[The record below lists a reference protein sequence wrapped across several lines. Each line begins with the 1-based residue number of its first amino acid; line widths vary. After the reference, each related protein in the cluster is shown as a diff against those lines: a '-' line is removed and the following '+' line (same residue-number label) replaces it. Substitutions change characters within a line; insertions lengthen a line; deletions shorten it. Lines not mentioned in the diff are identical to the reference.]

1 MSNGNRPI
9 VFGSSSGLFRPCS
22 SRAHANAGKARSPAT
37 RSLAGLTSISNARLT
52 SPRWTDLLVVEGRR
66 ILPIEV
72 KTGAAVNH
80 HAVAGLR
87 QCMKDLGLRRGWVI
101 STARERRRL
110 SPGIEI
116 IPWTEIASGRLDLF

>member
-1 MSNGNRPI
+1 M
-9 VFGSSSGLFRPCS
+9 FRGDD
-22 SRAHANAGKARSPAT
+22 RFLLRSFPAVLLT
-37 RSLAGLTSISNARLT
+37 GPRQCRKSTLAGHAL
-52 SPRWTDLLVVEGRR
+52 PGWTHLDLERPADLAALDSDLLVVEEWL
-66 ILPIEV
+66 ILPIEI

-110 SPGIEI
+110 SPGIEL